1 MKKLAFILLF
11 ALSSMP
17 LRAQFGCTCLPEGIY
32 FTTQEQIDNFQVD
45 YPGCDKI
52 VGDVTISGFNITNLN
67 GLIVLNSIG
76 GCFKIG
82 DFNNNSGNP
91 VLTSL
96 TGLGNLTS
104 IGDYLY
110 IFDNALL
117 TSLTGMENVA
127 SIGGGLWI
135 HDNTALTSLIGLEGL
150 TSIGGMIYIYGNTT
164 LTSLTGL
171 DNLTS
176 IGGGIGIVGNS
187 ALTSLIGL
195 DNIDAGS
202 ISDLTIHI
210 NNSLSTCAVQCI
222 CDYLASPNGTIDIF
236 GNATGCSSPEEV
248 ELACE
253 TVGVGQLAVDSWQ
266 LAVIVYPNPASSL
279 ITVEADELLTN
290 CTFTIYNLHGQ
301 EVLRQRITQET
312 TVLDISRLPPGIYFY
327 RISNID
333 NRQSATGK
341 LVKW

>member
-1 MKKLAFILLF
+1 
-11 ALSSMP
+11 
-17 LRAQFGCTCLPEGIY
+17 
-32 FTTQEQIDNFQVD
+32 
-45 YPGCDKI
+45 
-52 VGDVTISGFNITNLN
+52 
-67 GLIVLNSIG
+67 LNSIG

-117 TSLTGMENVA
+117 TSLTGLENLD
-127 SIGGGLWI
+127 SIGGDLFI
-135 HDNTALTSLIGLEGL
+135 CCSNTLTSLMGMDNL
-150 TSIGGMIYIYGNTT
+150 TSIGGNLIIGHPEIYGNPA

-171 DNLTS
+171 NNLTS

-312 TVLDISRLPPGIYFY
+312 TVLDISHLPSGIYFY
-327 RISNID
+327 RTSTID
-333 NRQSATGK
+333 HRQSAMGN